1 MCMTNNSPSFCCQ
14 IRRDNTKDFILYNV
28 NVFVRS
34 DNTVILEV
42 KWDNDADGTLTV
54 MFSENDTE
62 QMVFTLV
69 LVIINAKK

>member
-1 MCMTNNSPSFCCQ
+1 MLKHLVE
-14 IRRDNTKDFILYNV
+14 TKYNV

-34 DNTVILEV
+34 NNTFILEV
-42 KWDNDADGTLTV
+42 KWDNDADGTLTA

>member
-1 MCMTNNSPSFCCQ
+1 M
-14 IRRDNTKDFILYNV
+14 
-28 NVFVRS
+28 FVRS

-42 KWDNDADGTLTV
+42 KWDNDADGTLTA

-69 LVIINAKK
+69 MIIIDKKITPLPCSKCRTLF

>member
-1 MCMTNNSPSFCCQ
+1 MLKHLVE
-14 IRRDNTKDFILYNV
+14 TKYNV

-34 DNTVILEV
+34 NNTFILEV
-42 KWDNDADGTLTV
+42 KWDDADGTLTA

-69 LVIINAKK
+69 LAIINAKK

>member
-14 IRRDNTKDFILYNV
+14 IRRDNKKIILYNV

-42 KWDNDADGTLTV
+42 KWDNDADGTLTA